1 MKRVIYIL
9 LIVLLLGVFL
19 VAGLHVLEI
28 LMEYRAGEKTYQ
40 EMDQFI
46 SLPEPTQA
54 KKQDTIMSD
63 KENVQEAEP
72 QEAEPQEDEE
82 ILWPIVDFDSLRQIN
97 GDVIGWIYIPD
108 TNVNYPVVQG
118 VNNDQYLY
126 RLITGEYNS
135 SGSIFLEAQIPADF
149 SMQNNPIYGHNMKNG
164 AMFAG
169 ITGYKSQDFYEEHPV
184 AMLLTP
190 DSNYLV
196 HIFSGYVT
204 DAWADAWELAFMQAD
219 FQRWLDDRV
228 RKSYFVSETIPTT
241 ADRVLTFSTCS
252 YETYE
257 GRFVV
262 HGVLEEIPK
271 K

>member
-19 VAGLHVLEI
+19 AAGLHVLDI

-72 QEAEPQEDEE
+72 QEDEE

-108 TNVNYPVVQG
+108 TQINYPIVQG
-118 VNNDQYLY
+118 ENNDEYLY
-126 RLITGEYNS
+126 HLLTGEYNG
-135 SGSIFLEAQIPADF
+135 SGSIFMDYRNDADWLDRH
-149 SMQNNPIYGHNMKNG
+149 SVIYGHNMKNG
-164 AMFAG
+164 TMFAD
-169 ITGYKSQDFYEEHPV
+169 ILNYQNRDFYKAHPTGY
-184 AMLLTP
+184 LLTP
-190 DSNYLV
+190 YGNFEIV
-196 HIFSGYVT
+196 FFAGYVANPT
-204 DAWADAWELAFMQAD
+204 VPEENAWELNFADDESYLQWLSNAESRSAFQSNTVPD
-219 FQRWLDDRV
+219 VQERV
-228 RKSYFVSETIPTT
+228 IT
-241 ADRVLTFSTCS
+241 LSTCS
-252 YETYE
+252 YAYDDA
-257 GRFVV
+257 RFILQ
-262 HGVLEEIPK
+262 GVLKPMNEQ
-271 K
+271 